1 MDSRNIITSDEAI
14 IYLDEF
20 NQTHFEN
27 STEGRETMREHL
39 SIMGMEDEIQ
49 AILSIWGDAPTISN
63 EPTFEELKNAKIDE
77 LAVSFLA
84 RTHGAI
90 TTSQGY
96 LMQFDTSDSLKMQG
110 AITLMEAVGSSTGYI
125 TQANDV
131 TKYNIPIETMKQVLI
146 EMLNAY
152 AKCHARK
159 QELRKQINDAQSKE
173 ELAEITISWPV

>member
-1 MDSRNIITSDEAI
+1 MATFYSPDGNPEVWQTKPDGYFTLEEWRVLHPEPEPT
-14 IYLDEF
+14 LDELRESKLRELAYSF
-20 NQTHFEN
+20 NQ
-27 STEGRETMREHL
+27 R
-39 SIMGMEDEIQ
+39 
-49 AILSIWGDAPTISN
+49 
-63 EPTFEELKNAKIDE
+63 
-77 LAVSFLA
+77 VSGSF
-84 RTHGAI
+84 

-96 LMQFDTSDSLKMQG
+96 VMQFDTSDSLKMQG
-110 AITLMEAVGSSTGYI
+110 AITLMETVDSSAGYI

-131 TKYNIPIETMKQVLI
+131 TKYNIPIETMKSVLI